1 MNTQS
6 NNLSQP
12 TVDRTKD
19 DNDLLTAFL
28 VLLRN
33 WKIILAFLLLG
44 LALGILY
51 TRYVNPTFKSDALVQ
66 IDNETQGVSG
76 LGANISELVG
86 PEVSPAQTEA
96 QLIKSRMVL
105 EPVVNMLNLR
115 IQLTD
120 PTIDY
125 LDRIKRDSVGTQ
137 VNTNETVSLETK
149 NGQAQISQFNVSP
162 SYINKTFAIVRSGT
176 GFVLSNGFDDFK
188 GQLNQ
193 AHRFQGS
200 EGDIEITVTDLP
212 NNDHS
217 INITKRSLQDAT
229 NALGS
234 ALVVEEQGGNTGIIQ
249 LSLTGSNQEQVSA
262 TLKQIVL
269 SYIDQNQSRG
279 SEETTKTIEFM
290 ETQIPVLKQKL
301 ESSETAFNNF
311 RQKYGTIDVGQ
322 EAQLLLTES
331 YQIDSQLN
339 ELNLRKAE
347 LTTYYTEEHPL
358 VIQINDQ
365 LRVLNSRK
373 QEIKNTVTRLPDIQ
387 REFLKLSEDVDI
399 DRDIYL
405 TMLKNYEQLKIVKA
419 GQIGYARIVDL
430 PTSTFRPI
438 APKKLQVMI
447 LATLLGLML
456 GIIVVML
463 KNLFR
468 NVVVKDPNSIES
480 KMGVPVIATILRSKS
495 LRKLTKNKQSGS
507 RLLAHVDHNGLSY
520 EGIKSLRTY
529 LMFGMP
535 KHNQGARVILVS
547 SESPNVGKSFVVAN
561 LAEVFSQLD
570 KRVLVID
577 ADLHLG
583 SLHRTFN
590 MSQESGLADY
600 FSEEENTATSITHPT
615 LVDNMDFIPR
625 GQQVPNP
632 ASLLASEKFA
642 SLMEQLSAHY
652 DYIIIDSP
660 PVLAATDAVVLS
672 QYADKVLMVARHNNS
687 LEGQLAYAIQQM
699 NKANVKVDGIVLNDV
714 QQGVLD
720 KHSYHYAYTYG
731 TSK

>member
-12 TVDRTKD
+12 TVDRTND
-19 DNDLLTAFL
+19 DTDLLAAFL

-33 WKIILAFLLLG
+33 WKIIITFLLLG
-44 LALGILY
+44 LVLGFLY

-66 IDNETQGVSG
+66 IDNATQGVSG

-96 QLIKSRMVL
+96 QIIKSRMVL

-162 SYINKTFAIVRSGT
+162 SYTNKTFAIVRSGT

-193 AHRFQGS
+193 AHQFQGS

-229 NALGS
+229 NALGN

-249 LSLTGSNQEQVSA
+249 LSLTGSNQEQVSS

-301 ESSETAFNNF
+301 ESSEKAFNNF

-365 LRVLNSRK
+365 LRVLNTRK

-419 GQIGYARIVDL
+419 GQIGYARVVDL
-430 PTSTFRPI
+430 PTSTFKPI
-438 APKKLQVMI
+438 APKKLQILI
-447 LATLLGLML
+447 LATLISLML
-456 GIIVVML
+456 GVILVML

-468 NVVVKDPNSIES
+468 NTVVKDPNSIEA
-480 KMGVPVIATILRSKS
+480 KTGVPVIATIPRSKS
-495 LRKLTKNKQSGS
+495 LRKLTKNKQPGN

-535 KHNQGARVILVS
+535 KHNQSARVILVS
-547 SESPNVGKSFVVAN
+547 SESPYVGKSFVVAN

-672 QYADKVLMVARHNNS
+672 QYADKVLMVARHNDS
-687 LEGQLAYAIQQM
+687 LEGQLAYAIKQM
-699 NKANVKVDGIVLNDV
+699 NKANIKVDGIVLNDV
-714 QQGVLD
+714 QQGILD

-731 TSK
+731 TGK